1 VSTSVPPLLASL
13 NPAQQE
19 AASCVKGAVLVI
31 AGAGSGKT
39 RALTHRIAHLMA
51 DHGVS
56 GSQILAVTFTNKAAA
71 EMRERLSALIKQDIK
86 AYSSYSPTVG
96 TFHSLCVQILRRD
109 MHELGRDNNFVIYD
123 MVDQKAVMRRLFE
136 EAHVDPKV
144 YAPQAVLG
152 AISNAKSHL
161 MSPANY
167 HARGDF
173 EKVVAEIYPRYEKAL
188 IRSNAVDFDDLLLLV
203 VRLFQNHPKILEG
216 YQDRWHYI
224 SVDEYQDTN
233 LAQAAITNMLAE
245 KYRNLCVIG
254 DPDQS
259 IYSWRGADISNI
271 KDFKKKYPEAKE
283 VTLEQNYRSTKTI
296 LAAAN
301 AAISYNKSHGK
312 KKLWTDSDEGEK
324 IFRLEL
330 PDERVEAE
338 FIAQEIENLTKD
350 GEQQYADCTILY
362 RTNAQSR
369 TLEETFLRHGIPH
382 KIIGGVKF
390 YERKEIKDVLAYL
403 KLITNPADDVGL
415 TRIINVPSRKIGAKT
430 VEYLRDF
437 AQQHDQSLSAALAH
451 ARELAVPAA
460 KQEILI
466 KFGAGM
472 EYLRKQNL
480 KLTAAGM
487 IKTVVSLTKLRD
499 FWNMEG
505 KDVGEARWE
514 NVQELVN
521 VAAKYD
527 ALEPGISL
535 ATFLEEIALIADSDQ
550 LPEGEEQPNQV
561 KLMTLHTAKGLE
573 FPIVFMVGLEQ
584 NMFPHSRSQMDP
596 KQLEEERR
604 LFYVGI
610 TRARERLYMTNARSR
625 MFFGEINNNAPSEF
639 LETIPAELLA
649 SGPEIE
655 LKKRG
660 YGERIIPMES
670 DDSGYYQGGRNESAA
685 ITPVFDTGDR
695 VRHAAFG
702 DGTVVSV
709 TGGIAEISFPCG
721 TKRLALSIAPLT
733 KI

>member
-1 VSTSVPPLLASL
+1 
-13 NPAQQE
+13 
-19 AASCVKGAVLVI
+19 
-31 AGAGSGKT
+31 
-39 RALTHRIAHLMA
+39 
-51 DHGVS
+51 
-56 GSQILAVTFTNKAAA
+56 
-71 EMRERLSALIKQDIK
+71 MRERLSKLIQQEIK
-86 AYSSYSPTVG
+86 TYSSYSPTVG

-109 MHELGRDNNFVIYD
+109 MHELGRDTNFVIYD
-123 MVDQKAVMRRLFE
+123 TTDQKAVMRRLFDE
-136 EAHVDPKV
+136 HHIDPKV
-144 YAPQAVLG
+144 YAPRAVLG
-152 AISNAKSHL
+152 AISNAKNHL
-161 MSPANY
+161 IGPANY

-173 EKVVAEIYPRYEKAL
+173 EKVVADIYPRYEKAL
-188 IRSNAVDFDDLLLLV
+188 IRANAVDFDDLLLLV
-203 VRLFQNHPKILEG
+203 VRLFQQHPKVLEG

-259 IYSWRGADISNI
+259 IYSWRGADVSNI

-283 VTLEQNYRSTKTI
+283 VKLEQNYRSTKTI

-301 AAISYNKSHGK
+301 AAISHNKSHNK
-312 KKLWTDSDEGEK
+312 KKLWTDGDEGEK
-324 IFRLEL
+324 IYRLEL

-338 FIAQEIENLTKD
+338 FIAQEMDNLLKQDRLSCESGNSDTFA
-350 GEQQYADCTILY
+350 YSDCTILY

-382 KIIGGVKF
+382 RIIGGVKF
-390 YERKEIKDVLAYL
+390 YERKEIKDILSYL
-403 KLITNPADDVGL
+403 RLITNPADDLAL
-415 TRIINVPSRKIGAKT
+415 TRVINIPARKIGAKT
-430 VEYLRDF
+430 VQYLREY
-437 AQQHDQSLSAALAH
+437 AQTNNLSLSAALAH
-451 ARELAVPAA
+451 ARELAIPAS

-499 FWNMEG
+499 FWNLEG
-505 KDVGEARWE
+505 KDAGEARWE

-521 VAAKYD
+521 VASKYD

-584 NMFPHSRSQMDP
+584 NIFPHSRSQMDP

-610 TRARERLYMTNARSR
+610 TRARERLYLTNARSR

-639 LETIPAELLA
+639 LETIPPELLA
-649 SGPEIE
+649 APAAVE

-660 YGERIIPMES
+660 YGERMIPREYV
-670 DDSGYYQGGRNESAA
+670 DDDIAGRQLAA
-685 ITPVFDTGDR
+685 TPAFDIGDR
-695 VRHAAFG
+695 VRHATFG
-702 DGTVVSV
+702 DGTVISV
-709 TGGIAEISFPCG
+709 TGGIAEIDFPRG
-721 TKRLALSIAPLT
+721 TKRLALSIAPLE